1 MKKHINQT
9 FLRLGALALSTTLA
23 ACGGGGGGGA
33 GTDSL
38 NLTDISEAK
47 ALFDNLRSNGAMSGE
62 LRSRVESSAAS
73 FESAVS
79 PASVETL
86 TLLGDIISG
95 AGLFAASPNDYIDFP
110 SAGNGCI
117 AHSDLAGTAIATDP
131 TAPVKSFVCKFY
143 TGTTFVAPNSVDFV
157 TEAVITKDGDIYQAV
172 TQAVTLSHSPTVLP
186 TRTTIGANHTLTM
199 QRAFAPTTTDASL
212 SISGSLPTRE
222 QNLDVVAV
230 NLTVKEEADNGFTK
244 LSLNGSLAGKLNGDV
259 KSTISI
265 KEGSHLRAKT
275 VTPGGVNSQ
284 ITDYTGASAKITLE
298 AALNGGAKAT
308 GTLAIDNFETLSNG
322 ISGPKTTSFN
332 GLIQHPDGGTLFD
345 GNISLKS
352 AALPLNQGGAEALTT
367 TTEIK
372 GTLAIPSRPDL
383 RLTAKIERSSATSSK
398 ITGNYIQGADTV
410 KFEIMTDANDPA
422 ADSVSFMTLSGL
434 GFKLTE
440 GATEVPITKN
450 GAAVGTFNRNT
461 NKLVYANGSYQQF

>member
-1 MKKHINQT
+1 MKKHINQIY
-9 FLRLGALALSTTLA
+9 LRLGALALSTTLA
-23 ACGGGGGGGA
+23 ACGGGGGGG

-38 NLTDISEAK
+38 NLADMSEAK
-47 ALFDNLRSNGAMSGE
+47 ALFENLRSNGAMSGE
-62 LRSRVESSAAS
+62 LRSRVESTAAS

-79 PASVETL
+79 PAAVETI

-95 AGLFAASPNDYIDFP
+95 AGLFATSPNDYIDFP

-117 AHSDLAGTAIATDP
+117 AHSDLVGTVIATDP

-143 TGTTFVAPNSVDFV
+143 AGSTYVAPNSDDFV
-157 TEAVITKDGDIYQAV
+157 TEVVITKNGDVYQAV
-172 TQAVTLSHSPTVLP
+172 TQAVTLSHGPTIPPV
-186 TRTTIGANHTLTM
+186 RTTIGAKQTLTM
-199 QRAFAPTTTDASL
+199 QGAFTPETTGESFT
-212 SISGSLPTRE
+212 IIGSLPTRE
-222 QNLDVVAV
+222 QGLDVIAV
-230 NLTVKEEADNGFTK
+230 NLTAKEEADNGFTK
-244 LSLNGSLAGKLNGDV
+244 LSLNGSLAGKLNGDI

-265 KEGSHLRAKT
+265 KEGSHLRARTET
-275 VTPGGVNSQ
+275 VGGANSKV
-284 ITDYTGASAKITLE
+284 TNYTGASAKLSLE
-298 AALNGGAKAT
+298 AAVIGGAKAN
-308 GTLAIDNFETLSNG
+308 GTLVIDDFQTLPNG
-322 ISGPKTTSFN
+322 KPGPKTISFN
-332 GLIQHPDGGTLFD
+332 GPIQRPNGEKLFD

-352 AALPLNQGGAEALTT
+352 TALPLNQGGAEALTT

-383 RLTAKIERSSATSSK
+383 RLTAKIERRSATASK

-434 GFKLTE
+434 GFKLTQ
-440 GATEVPITKN
+440 GATEIPITKN